1 MKTDAIN
8 RLLQSAKRR
17 LGPHQVPTLHER
29 RLEGIEAAGR
39 IRNLPKP
46 SPKKDEE
53 RSPV

>member
-8 RLLQSAKRR
+8 RLLKSAKRR

-29 RLEGIEAAGR
+29 RVEGLEAAER
-39 IRNLPKP
+39 IRNRPKP
-46 SPKKDEE
+46 SPKKDDE